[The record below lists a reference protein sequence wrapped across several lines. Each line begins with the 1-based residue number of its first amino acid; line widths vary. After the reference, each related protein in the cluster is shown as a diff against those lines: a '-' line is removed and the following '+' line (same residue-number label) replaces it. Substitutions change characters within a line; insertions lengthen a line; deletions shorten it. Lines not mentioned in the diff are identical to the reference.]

1 MNSTE
6 KFEDLLKSE
15 TYKDIF
21 NEKYVDGLVRRL
33 DDLTSRDQ
41 RMQLVQITLVLFL
54 GLTLLSVNLSF
65 SMFGLST
72 ADANNLREVL
82 LLVLS
87 SVQMANTLPSVEQAN
102 IQKLLLAV
110 VERDAKGSEVARKAL
125 YLRYGVGGPILN
137 ILPDGGYSVR
147 HFITLVAMALA
158 FVGWAMFYFVLV
170 IVIEIAAI
178 VSILV
183 TPTIS
188 LPVSV
193 LVTLYVVLASV
204 SAGLFRTLS
213 RVDKRAPADKTK

>member
-110 VERDAKGSEVARKAL
+110 VERD
-125 YLRYGVGGPILN
+125 
-137 ILPDGGYSVR
+137 
-147 HFITLVAMALA
+147 
-158 FVGWAMFYFVLV
+158 
-170 IVIEIAAI
+170 
-178 VSILV
+178 
-183 TPTIS
+183 
-188 LPVSV
+188 
-193 LVTLYVVLASV
+193 
-204 SAGLFRTLS
+204 
-213 RVDKRAPADKTK
+213 